1 VPSLKVFAVALAVFA
16 SLAQTAAPDA
26 LTRARQLY
34 NAGKF
39 SEAAAAAAEAR
50 QVPALANAAA
60 VVYARAR
67 LEKYRESPDAADLD
81 DARAAL
87 RQVDPSKLA
96 PRDDIEYVIGLGV
109 AVFLEGEAEKQ
120 VDRYGAA
127 ADFFDAAL
135 VRAVIVDEPARDKIF
150 EWWATALDRQ
160 AQLRSDTDRKATWQ
174 RIVQRADLERARSD
188 GAVSAMYWQV
198 KASAGAGDLERAW
211 SGAVSTWIRAGK
223 LGARG
228 ATLRR
233 DLDKLVNDVVLPERA
248 NALAPNGDPRAAL
261 ATLVAEWEA
270 HKKRWE

>member
-1 VPSLKVFAVALAVFA
+1 LKVLALSLAVMA
-16 SLAQTAAPDA
+16 SMAQTAPDA

-67 LEKYRESPDAADLD
+67 LEKYREAPDASDLD

-87 RQVDPSKLA
+87 RQVDPSTLT
-96 PRDDIEYVIGLGV
+96 PRDDIEYVIALGV
-109 AVFLEGEAEKQ
+109 AVFLEGETEKQ
-120 VDRYGAA
+120 SDRFGAA

-135 VRAVIVDEPARDKIF
+135 VRAVVVDEPARDKIF

-174 RIVQRADLERARSD
+174 RIVQRADQERARND

-198 KASAGAGDLERAW
+198 KASAGAGDFERAW
-211 SGAVSTWIRAGK
+211 SGAVSTWIRAGR
-223 LGARG
+223 LGPRG
-228 ATLRR
+228 AALRR
-233 DLDKLVNDVVLPERA
+233 NLDKLVVDIVLPERA
-248 NALAPNGDPRAAL
+248 KAIAVNGDAQAALTALA
-261 ATLVAEWEA
+261 AEWDA
-270 HKKRWE
+270 HKKRWQ

>member
-1 VPSLKVFAVALAVFA
+1 MPLLKVSALTLALLL
-16 SLAQTAAPDA
+16 SMAQTAPDA

-50 QVPALANAAA
+50 LVPALANTAA

-67 LEKYRESPDAADLD
+67 LEKYRETPDPADLD
-81 DARAAL
+81 EARLAL
-87 RQVDPSKLA
+87 RQVDPSRLT

-109 AVFLEGEAEKQ
+109 AVFLEGEADKLP
-120 VDRYGAA
+120 DRYGAA

-135 VRAVIVDEPARDKIF
+135 VRAVIVDEPARDAIF
-150 EWWATALDRQ
+150 EWWANALDRQ
-160 AQLRSDTDRKATWQ
+160 AELRTDAEHKKAMWQ
-174 RIVQRADLERARSD
+174 RIVQRADQERARSD
-188 GAVSAMYWQV
+188 AAISAMFWQV

-211 SGAVSTWIRAGK
+211 SGALSSWIRAGK

-233 DLDKLVNDVVLPERA
+233 DLNDLVVKVVLPERA
-248 NALAPNGDPRAAL
+248 KSLAANGDARAVQADL
-261 ATLVAEWEA
+261 TAEWEA
-270 HKKRWE
+270 HKRRWD

>member
-1 VPSLKVFAVALAVFA
+1 LRLLAIALAALA
-16 SLAQTAAPDA
+16 SMAQTPAPDA

-67 LEKYRESPDAADLD
+67 LEKYRETPDPKDLE

-87 RQVDPSKLA
+87 REVDPSKLA

-109 AVFLEGEAEKQ
+109 AVYLEGDAEKQ
-120 VDRYGAA
+120 SDRFGAA
-127 ADFFDAAL
+127 ADSFDAAL
-135 VRAVIVDEPARDKIF
+135 VRAGIVDEPARDRIF
-150 EWWATALDRQ
+150 NWWATALDRQ

-188 GAVSAMYWQV
+188 GAISAMYWQV

-228 ATLRR
+228 AALRSE
-233 DLDKLVNDVVLPERA
+233 LDKLVLEVVLPERA
-248 NALAPNGDPRAAL
+248 NAVATGGDRQAAL
-261 ATLVAEWEA
+261 DALKAEWAA

>member
-1 VPSLKVFAVALAVFA
+1 LKVLAFTLAVLA
-16 SLAQTAAPDA
+16 SLAQTAVPDA

-39 SEAAAAAAEAR
+39 GEAATAAAEAR

-67 LEKYRESPDAADLD
+67 LEQYRELPDPLALE
-81 DARAAL
+81 DARTAL
-87 RQVDPSKLA
+87 RQVDPAKLS

-109 AVFLEGEAEKQ
+109 AVFLEGEAEK

-135 VRAVIVDEPARDKIF
+135 VRALFVDEPARDRIF

-160 AQLRSDTDRKATWQ
+160 AQLRPDTDRKATWQ
-174 RIVQRADLERARSD
+174 RIAQRADQERARSD
-188 GAVSAMYWQV
+188 AAVSAMYWQV

-211 SGAVSTWIRAGK
+211 SGAVNTWIRAGRI
-223 LGARG
+223 GARG
-228 ATLRR
+228 AALRR
-233 DLDKLVNDVVLPERA
+233 DLDQLVIDVVLPERA
-248 NALAPNGDPRAAL
+248 KVLAPNGDQPAAL
-261 ATLVAEWEA
+261 AALKAEWDA

>member
-1 VPSLKVFAVALAVFA
+1 MPLLKVFALTFALLL
-16 SLAQTAAPDA
+16 SMAQTAPDA

-50 QVPALANAAA
+50 QVPALANTAA

-67 LEKYRESPDAADLD
+67 LEKYRETPDPIDLEE
-81 DARAAL
+81 ARSAL

-109 AVFLEGEAEKQ
+109 AVFFEGETEKQ
-120 VDRYGAA
+120 PDRYGAA

-135 VRAVIVDEPARDKIF
+135 VRAVIVDEPTRDKIF
-150 EWWATALDRQ
+150 QWWATAVDLQ
-160 AQLRSDTDRKATWQ
+160 AQLRNDTDNKKAMWQ
-174 RIVQRADLERARSD
+174 RIVQRADQERARSD
-188 GAVSAMYWQV
+188 AAISAMYWQV

-211 SGAVSTWIRAGK
+211 SGALSSWIRAGK

-233 DLDKLVNDVVLPERA
+233 DLDDLVTKVVLPERA
-248 NALAPNGDPRAAL
+248 KTLAANGDARAVL
-261 ATLVAEWEA
+261 TTLLAEWDA